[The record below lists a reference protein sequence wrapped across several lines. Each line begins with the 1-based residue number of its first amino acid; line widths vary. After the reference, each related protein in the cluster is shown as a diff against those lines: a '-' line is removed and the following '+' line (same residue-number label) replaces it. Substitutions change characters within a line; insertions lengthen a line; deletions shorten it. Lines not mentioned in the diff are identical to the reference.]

1 MRAGNRIMVLM
12 MEPVFQKKKKII
24 IIGDVRTYI
33 KTVLL
38 TDMVLFYFFKGAG
51 SKEHTLHL

>member
-38 TDMVLFYFFKGAG
+38 TDMVLFYFF
-51 SKEHTLHL
+51 

>member
-12 MEPVFQKKKKII
+12 MEPVFPKKKII

-38 TDMVLFYFFKGAG
+38 TDMVLFYFF
-51 SKEHTLHL
+51 